1 MAYKILTIN
10 PGSTSTKIGFFEN
23 TKPKKVENLKHK
35 PDEILKY
42 KSVYEQYPFRKEAI
56 LNFLKENNIKLEEI
70 DAFAGRGGLLKP
82 MPGGVYRVN
91 NLMKQHLKYA
101 KFGEHASNLG
111 AILADELGKE
121 AGGKPAFIVDP
132 PVVDEMIEIA
142 RYSGMPENPRKSVFH
157 ALNQKAVARRY
168 ADSIGKRYEELNLI
182 VAHLGGGITVGAHRK
197 GMVIDVNDGLSG
209 DGPFSPERSGGVPT
223 LKLIELCYSGRY
235 EPETMKKKAVGMG
248 GLMAYL
254 KTSDAI
260 KIEELIKNGDKKA
273 ETIYRAMAY
282 QIAKEIGA
290 YHVALFCK
298 TDAIII
304 TGGLAHSKILTDW
317 IKERVEPLAKVVIH
331 PGEDELLALAEG
343 SLKALKGEI
352 EIKEYQ

>member
-1 MAYKILTIN
+1 MDLKILTIN
-10 PGSTSTKIGFFEN
+10 PGSTSTKIGLFKGD
-23 TKPKKVENLKHK
+23 KPIKVENLKHETE
-35 PDEILKY
+35 DLLKF
-42 KSVYEQYPFRKEAI
+42 KSIYEQYPFRKKAI
-56 LNFLKENNIKLEEI
+56 LDFLKSNNIQLSDI

-82 MPGGVYRVN
+82 IPGGVYKVN
-91 NLMKQHLKYA
+91 DLMKRHLKYA

-111 AILADELGKE
+111 AILADELAKE

-142 RYSGMPENPRKSVFH
+142 RYSGMPENPRKSIFH

-168 ADSIGKRYEELNLI
+168 ADSIGKKYEELNLV

-197 GMVIDVNDGLSG
+197 GKVIDVNNGLSG

-223 LKLIELCYSGRY
+223 LKLIELCYSGHY
-235 EPETMKKKAVGMG
+235 EPETMKRKAVGKG
-248 GLMAYL
+248 GLVAYL
-254 KTSDAI
+254 KTNNAI
-260 KIEELIKNGDKKA
+260 EIEEKIKNGDKEA

-282 QIAKEIGA
+282 QVAKEIGS
-290 YHVALFCK
+290 YHVALACK

-304 TGGLAHSKILTDW
+304 TGGLAHSDILITW
-317 IKERVEPLAKVVIH
+317 IKEMIEPLTKIVVF

-343 SLKALKGEI
+343 SIKALKGEI
-352 EIKEYQ
+352 EIKEYE